1 MKDRFVDRRVFITG
15 AGSGLGRALCLAL
28 AARGWKTALADING
42 DRLRETAALVRQQ
55 GGQSLEISCDVT
67 RAQDLEKAAAL
78 VGGEWG
84 GVDVVINNAGVSA
97 YGDMET
103 IPLDRWTWIL
113 NINLMGVIHGCKSFI
128 PVLEK
133 QGGGHIVNIASYL
146 AFLAAPGSSCY
157 NVTKAGI
164 LSLSETLRIELA
176 GKNIGVSVVMPSFFK
191 TNLMD
196 QLYCPDSV
204 QEKMIR
210 TLFFRSTIPA
220 GRIAEDIIRAMERN
234 RFYVLPQWDARLL
247 WHIKRWMPGLY
258 LKMFAFVYRKGYI
271 NRILGI

>member
-1 MKDRFVDRRVFITG
+1 MKDRFIDKRVFVTG

-28 AARGWKTALADING
+28 ADRGWKTGLADINEE
-42 DRLRETAALVRQQ
+42 RLRETAELVRRR
-55 GGQSLEISCDVT
+55 GGQALEVSCDVT
-67 RAQDLEKAAAL
+67 RAQDLENAAAI
-78 VGGEWG
+78 VRGEWG

-97 YGDMET
+97 YGDLET
-103 IPLDRWTWIL
+103 IPVERWTWIL
-113 NINLMGVIHGCKSFI
+113 NINLLGVIHGCRAFI

-133 QGGGHIVNIASYL
+133 QGGGHIINIASYL
-146 AFLAAPGSSCY
+146 AFLAAPGSTCY

-176 GKNIGVSVVMPSFFK
+176 GKNIGVSVAMPSFFK

-196 QLYCPDSV
+196 QLYCSDSG

-210 TLFFRSTIPA
+210 TLFSRSSFPA
-220 GRIAEDIIRAMERN
+220 AKVAEHIIRSMEKN
-234 RFYVLPQWDARLL
+234 RFYILPQWDARLL

-258 LKMFAFVYRKGYI
+258 LKMFAFAYRKGYI
-271 NRILGI
+271 NRILGV